1 MGQEAA
7 VEQLRHDIQLGLV
20 ARILQTVRRC
30 DDGRTCR
37 DFLRRKRHSR
47 QHQRQLNGKR
57 LDKSLV
63 VGVPLVLVVGVGED
77 FLIGAEI
84 LEHARADQLLLLG
97 IDDHRR
103 RLDLLN
109 VRVLAVEHGNAG
121 RITGQIVPR
130 KAFAL
135 GSDVLFLEIAVQ
147 TSQKPDGR
155 SILDAIDNALGLR
168 LRHLHGRHERTVVRA
183 EEIVLVLVLGQDT
196 RSAQLDRGL
205 LTAPEAV
212 LQIRLTAVLTH
223 RGLLRQY
230 RIIPDQPSG
239 AVLHRHDKGVV
250 LHQIDGRQP
259 RKELARIHKR
269 IGLHTEHA
277 PQIRPGIACHLEV
290 QLAAMPRKRRNGR
303 ACQLHLV
310 QTASISRVDRLVGGQ
325 CLKIFPRCCAAGRPP
340 REQLFQKPQ
349 CTYAS
354 SFIVT

>member
-1 MGQEAA
+1 M
-7 VEQLRHDIQLGLV
+7 
-20 ARILQTVRRC
+20 
-30 DDGRTCR
+30 
-37 DFLRRKRHSR
+37 
-47 QHQRQLNGKR
+47 
-57 LDKSLV
+57 
-63 VGVPLVLVVGVGED
+63 
-77 FLIGAEI
+77 
-84 LEHARADQLLLLG
+84 
-97 IDDHRR
+97 DDHRR

-135 GSDVLFLEIAVQ
+135 GSDVLFLEVAVQ

-155 SILDAIDNALGLR
+155 SILDAVDNALGLR
-168 LRHLHGRHERTVVRA
+168 LRHLHGRHERPVVRA

-196 RSAQLDRGL
+196 RSVQLDRGL

-212 LQIRLTAVLTH
+212 LQIRLAAVLTH

-230 RIIPDQPSG
+230 RIIPDQPTG

-277 PQIRPGIACHLEV
+277 PQIRPGVARHLEV

-303 ACQLHLV
+303 PRQLHFV
-310 QTASISRVDRLVGGQ
+310 QAAAVGRVDRLVGGQ
-325 CLKIFPRCCAAGRPP
+325 CFEIFPRRCPSGRSA
-340 REQLFQKPQ
+340 REQLLK
-349 CTYAS
+349 
-354 SFIVT
+354 